1 MKLTEKTMGNIM
13 GKINKFLSKPT
24 KRYMGKKT
32 KVNLDENGNYLNEE
46 SIDIYV
52 PYVGE
57 CCIHPYKLELEK
69 IMKDGGYISER
80 DKNITKE
87 TLLFLRNK
95 YSSAG
100 IPLMVNFDV
109 KITGNCMI
117 IKQNNIFMDITNK
130 KYPFRKKSEYLYFYH
145 MESNDEDIAKNIRTY
160 IGEMISEMDESIY
173 DEYIDSN
180 DRTYFIDITQSCY
193 HIVDCIKTEELISSD
208 IIEKKLDLDYIPYDS
223 NNIKV
228 FLCFKPKQIL
238 ENPSDE
244 CVYFKVIRRG
254 SNSKD
259 IFHSIMEVIK
269 NINPLLMNNTEID
282 DFDYMD
288 FDLDLD

>member
-32 KVNLDENGNYLNEE
+32 KVNLDENGNYINEE
-46 SIDIYV
+46 SIDVYV

-87 TLLFLRNK
+87 TLLFLKNK
-95 YSSAG
+95 YSSYG

-109 KITGNCMI
+109 KITGDCMI
-117 IKQNNIFMDITNK
+117 IKQNNMFMDITNK

-160 IGEMISEMDESIY
+160 IGEMISEMNE
-173 DEYIDSN
+173 
-180 DRTYFIDITQSCY
+180 
-193 HIVDCIKTEELISSD
+193 
-208 IIEKKLDLDYIPYDS
+208 
-223 NNIKV
+223 
-228 FLCFKPKQIL
+228 
-238 ENPSDE
+238 
-244 CVYFKVIRRG
+244 
-254 SNSKD
+254 
-259 IFHSIMEVIK
+259 
-269 NINPLLMNNTEID
+269 
-282 DFDYMD
+282 
-288 FDLDLD
+288 

>member
-1 MKLTEKTMGNIM
+1 
-13 GKINKFLSKPT
+13 
-24 KRYMGKKT
+24 
-32 KVNLDENGNYLNEE
+32 
-46 SIDIYV
+46 
-52 PYVGE
+52 
-57 CCIHPYKLELEK
+57 
-69 IMKDGGYISER
+69 MKDGGCISER

-87 TLLFLRNK
+87 TLLFLKNK
-95 YSSAG
+95 YSSDG

-109 KITGNCMI
+109 KITGDCMI

-160 IGEMISEMDESIY
+160 IGEMISEMDESMY
-173 DEYIDSN
+173 DEYIDFN
-180 DRTYFIDITQSCY
+180 YRTYFNDITQSCY
-193 HIVDCIKTEELISSD
+193 HIVDCIKTEELLSSD

-228 FLCFKPKQIL
+228 FLCFKPKPIL
-238 ENPSDE
+238 ENPSNE

-254 SNSKD
+254 SNSKN
-259 IFHSIMEVIK
+259 IFYSVMEVIK
-269 NINPLLMNNTEID
+269 NINPLLMNNNEID

-288 FDLDLD
+288 FDLGLD